1 MRTPWRCSTA
11 TAGHARACFRTA
23 ATRCRSRSPAAWGS
37 AAPSPIPACSG
48 ISAASPTTPRSKTVI
63 CGSPTA
69 PASASRGNRRFTA
82 SCASSRPDEFSDTC
96 GDAPWPASA
105 TRHKLG
111 PTTKQDGEDAMG
123 EWAKRAVTAAVLAG
137 AVICGQGATS
147 AAELTVL
154 TNQGAVPGA
163 RELAAGFARASGH
176 KVTVLEETGNAL
188 EQRISSGPADLMTVG
203 PEAMDDLAK
212 KGRVV
217 NGTVTPYMLAGLGIS
232 VRAGSPK
239 PNVGTVEDYKATLLA
254 AKSIGYSRGCSG
266 QHVAEGIEQ
275 LGLTEALKAKT
286 VRTGGGTGP
295 VTFFLAR
302 GDFEVGIQQTNIMV
316 GAAGTDYVGPVPG
329 YLNKPCP
336 NSVALL
342 AVSKEQEAARAML
355 TFMVSPEAAPLLRKV
370 HEEPAKR

>member
-1 MRTPWRCSTA
+1 MRRRWPCSIV
-11 TAGHARACFRTA
+11 TAGRARACFRTE

-123 EWAKRAVTAAVLAG
+123 GGPKRAVTAGVLAG
-137 AVICGQGATS
+137 AVICGQGAPD

-154 TNQGAVPGA
+154 TNQGAGPGA
-163 RELAAGFARASGH
+163 RGLAASLARASGH
-176 KVTVLEETGNAL
+176 KVTELGETGNAL
-188 EQRISSGPADLMTVG
+188 EQRSSSGPAGLMTVG
-203 PEAMDDLAK
+203 PETMDDRAK

-217 NGTVTPYMLAGLGIS
+217 SGTVTPYMLAGLGIS
-232 VRAGSPK
+232 VRAGAPK
-239 PNVGTVEDYKATLLA
+239 P
-254 AKSIGYSRGCSG
+254 
-266 QHVAEGIEQ
+266 
-275 LGLTEALKAKT
+275 
-286 VRTGGGTGP
+286 
-295 VTFFLAR
+295 
-302 GDFEVGIQQTNIMV
+302 
-316 GAAGTDYVGPVPG
+316 
-329 YLNKPCP
+329 
-336 NSVALL
+336 
-342 AVSKEQEAARAML
+342 
-355 TFMVSPEAAPLLRKV
+355 
-370 HEEPAKR
+370 